1 MILLLDVSIPLGDV
15 IILQNDSLS
24 DMVKRVL
31 QEVQIPLDKV
41 RVDQSH
47 YISPLCIFNNMTYV
61 Y

>member
-47 YISPLCIFNNMTYV
+47 YISP
-61 Y
+61 